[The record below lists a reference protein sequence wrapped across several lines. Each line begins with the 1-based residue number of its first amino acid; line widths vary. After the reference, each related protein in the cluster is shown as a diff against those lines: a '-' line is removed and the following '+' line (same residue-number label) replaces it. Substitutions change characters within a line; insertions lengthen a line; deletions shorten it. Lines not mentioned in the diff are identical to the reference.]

1 MDERRDRRQ
10 YDSQLRLIEKNR
22 DLTDARLEV
31 EIAVLKTKSDQ
42 TNTSLKSMVK
52 LIGELESRVRKLER
66 TTYMLLGG
74 LIFLQL
80 MPVLFT
86 VVRTVAGNL

>member
-80 MPVLFT
+80 IPVLFT
-86 VVRTVAGNL
+86 VVRTVAGGM